1 MTVVDATG
9 DEVGELV
16 DVITTLTPSPLVS
29 AFILE
34 CDDTQLRVPWQ
45 QVREI
50 DLDGERLLLRVVIG
64 DLQPAA
70 ISGAEIALVDAV
82 LDNQVLDVGRRRFV
96 RVQDV
101 VLETR
106 DGDLVVTGI
115 DASSGAVMRR
125 MGLGFLARRWRQRP
139 GDFVSWD
146 DVNLIS
152 VRLSRANFVEAFAEI
167 AELHP
172 ADLADVVGQV
182 GPRERAA
189 VLAAL
194 NAPLAA
200 DTLQEM
206 DADLRNASLVEMPR
220 PRAAA
225 IVRHI
230 DPDDAADALAEL
242 PEEVAEEI
250 LDLLPVETAAAL
262 RRLASH
268 PEHSA
273 GALMTTGFFALEE
286 GVNAGQALEKIRA
299 AQPDARALMAVFV
312 VTAGGK
318 LAGQVTLAELVL
330 ADQGRPVIELMD
342 DDVVRVGV
350 EADEDEVGR
359 LMTRYDLLAL
369 PVVDDQGGLLGMVTL
384 DDALEAIVP
393 EQWKQRTPRVF
404 R

>member
-34 CDDTQLRVPWQ
+34 CDDTQLRVPWE

-50 DLDGERLLLRVVIG
+50 DLDGERLVLTAVAD

>member
-34 CDDTQLRVPWQ
+34 CDGTQLRVPWE

-50 DLDGERLLLRVVIG
+50 DLDGERLVLTAVAD

>member
-286 GVNAGQALEKIRA
+286 GVDAGQALEKIRA

>member
-1 MTVVDATG
+1 MTVVDAAG

-45 QVREI
+45 QVCEI
-50 DLDGERLLLRVVIG
+50 DLDGERLVLTVVAG

-106 DGDLVVTGI
+106 DGDLVVAGI
-115 DASSGAVMRR
+115 DASGGAVMRR

-206 DADLRNASLVEMPR
+206 DAELRNASLVEMPR

-250 LDLLPVETAAAL
+250 LALLPIETATAL

-286 GVNAGQALEKIRA
+286 DINAGQALERIRSS
-299 AQPDARALMAVFV
+299 QPDAGALMAVFV
-312 VTAGGK
+312 VTAGGR

-330 ADQGRPVIELMD
+330 AEQGRLVTELMD

-350 EADEDEVGR
+350 EAGEDEVGR
-359 LMTRYDLLAL
+359 LMTKYDLLAL
-369 PVVDDQGGLLGMVTL
+369 PVVDDDGGLLGMVTL
-384 DDALEAIVP
+384 DDALEAVVP
-393 EQWKQRTPRVF
+393 EQWKQRIPRVF